1 MSDTLTDV
9 RQHRRAIAGIG
20 ESVARPD
27 VPPKIDG
34 SFEFSNDVSVPGMLF
49 GATVRSPHPRARL
62 IELDIASALTATGVV
77 RVITLDDVPTTARTG
92 HITADEPVFVDGE
105 ARYVGEPVAFV
116 VARTQEQAWRAADL
130 VRVAWEVLEPIVDP
144 AAALAADAPFV
155 HPAGNV
161 IRELVLRRGEPDD
174 DPNSTLEAE
183 VVVEGVWETGRQD
196 QAFLGPESA
205 LALPDVDGGVTLVLA
220 TQDLHTDQHQI
231 AAVLGL
237 EEQQVRLVMSGIG
250 GAFGGRED
258 ITCQVHLALAA
269 LNTGRPVKT
278 TYRRGESFLA
288 HPKRHPARMRYRLG
302 ADRDGTFRFVEAD
315 LVLDGGP
322 YASTSGPVL
331 GSACYFAAG
340 PYRIPTVRV
349 RGRAA
354 RTNNPVS
361 GAMRGFGAVQAC
373 FGVESTVDLLAAEL
387 GICPIELRRRNVI
400 GPGDEFPTSGQRIGP
415 SAPLLEL
422 IDRCAAIPMPD
433 DPSAGDTEPLHPYLL
448 PGGTGLTSDGTGVR
462 RGVGFAL
469 GVKNHLY
476 GEGVPE
482 WSVATV
488 TITPQGAMVR
498 SAAAEVGQGIISTLA
513 QIASATLGGMPVTV
527 EPATTEAGYAG
538 SSSASRQTWMSG
550 AAVRQAAAEAG
561 ARLIGSVARSTG
573 VSPDEVRLVP
583 EGVEVAGE
591 IKGLAELF
599 RGLGDAI
606 TPTGELTATSEYRAP
621 TTHRGDPTSGQGDV
635 HVSWMFVAHRAV
647 VDVDVDLGL
656 CRVVQVAT
664 AQDVGRAINPREVHG
679 QILGGITQG
688 IGLALNEHLDSRA
701 GRVVNNSFTDYLLP
715 TAADV
720 PRVDAVL
727 VEVPD
732 PDAPFGLKGAGEP
745 SALSST
751 ASIAAAV
758 REATGRSVPRVPIRP
773 DDLVG

>member
-1 MSDTLTDV
+1 MTGTATEP
-9 RQHRRAIAGIG
+9 RTRTPEIIG
-20 ESVARPD
+20 TSVARPD

-49 GATVRSPHPRARL
+49 GATIRSPHPRAR
-62 IELDIASALTATGVV
+62 IVDLDMAEALTAPGVV
-77 RVITLDDVPTTARTG
+77 RILTLDDVPTPSRTG
-92 HITADEPVFVDGE
+92 HIVADEPVFVDGE

-116 VARTQEQAWRAADL
+116 VARSQEQAWRAADL
-130 VRVAWEVLEPIVDP
+130 VRVEWEVLEPVCDP
-144 AAALAADAPFV
+144 DSALAADAPLV
-155 HPAGNV
+155 HPAGNI
-161 IRELVLRRGEPDD
+161 IRELVLRRGEPDG
-174 DPNSTLEAE
+174 DPVTPLDAE
-183 VVVEGVWETGRQD
+183 VVVEGIWETGRQD

-237 EEQQVRLVMSGIG
+237 EQHLVRLVMSGIG

-269 LNTGRPVKT
+269 LSTGRPVKT
-278 TYRRGESFLA
+278 TYRRAESFLA

-302 ADRDGTFRFVEAD
+302 ADRDGRFRFVEAD

-340 PYRIPTVRV
+340 PYRIPTVRI
-349 RGRAA
+349 RGRSV

-373 FGVESTVDLLAAEL
+373 FGIESTVDLLAAEL
-387 GICPIELRRRNVI
+387 GIDPVEIRRRNVL
-400 GPGDEFPTSGQRIGP
+400 GPGDEFPTSGQRVGP

-422 IDRCAAIPMPD
+422 IDRCTELPLPD
-433 DPSAGDTEPLHPYLL
+433 PLPSGNDADPAHPYLL

-462 RGVGFAL
+462 RGTGFAL

-482 WSVATV
+482 WSLATV
-488 TITPQGAMVR
+488 TITPRGAMIR
-498 SAAAEVGQGIISTLA
+498 SAAAEVGQGIGSALV
-513 QIASATLGGMPVTV
+513 QIASATLGGMPAEL

-561 ARLIGSVARSTG
+561 AQLIGRLADATG
-573 VSPDEVRLVP
+573 VPPDEIELVP
-583 EGVEVAGE
+583 DGVLVAGE
-591 IKGLAELF
+591 PWPLATAVE
-599 RGLGDAI
+599 RLGDPI
-606 TPTGELTATSEYRAP
+606 TGGGEIAATSEYRAP
-621 TTHRGDPTSGQGDV
+621 GTHRGDPTTGQGDV

-647 VDVDVDLGL
+647 VDVDVELGL
-656 CRVVQVAT
+656 CRVVQIAT
-664 AQDVGRAINPREVHG
+664 AQDVGRALNPREVRG
-679 QILGGITQG
+679 QILGGIAQG
-688 IGLALNEHLDSRA
+688 IGLALNEHLATTD
-701 GRVVNNSFTDYLLP
+701 GRVLNNSFTDYLLP

-720 PRVDAVL
+720 PEVAAVL

-758 REATGRSVPRVPIRP
+758 RDATGRRVERVPITP

>member
-1 MSDTLTDV
+1 MTDTVTGP
-9 RQHRRAIAGIG
+9 RSRADEIVGT
-20 ESVARPD
+20 SVGRPD

-49 GATVRSPHPRARL
+49 GATVRSPHPRARVVG
-62 IELDIASALTATGVV
+62 LDMAEALAAPGVV
-77 RVITLDDVPTTARTG
+77 RILTLDDVPTSTRTG
-92 HITADEPVFVDGE
+92 HIVADEPVFVDGE

-116 VARTQEQAWRAADL
+116 VARSQEQAWWAADL
-130 VRVAWEVLEPIVDP
+130 VRVEWEVLEPVCDP
-144 AAALAADAPFV
+144 EVALADGAPLV
-155 HPAGNV
+155 HPDGNV

-174 DPNSTLEAE
+174 DPTARLDAE

-220 TQDLHTDQHQI
+220 TQDLHTDQRQI
-231 AAVLGL
+231 AAALGL
-237 EEQQVRLVMSGIG
+237 DKHLVRLVMSGIG

-258 ITCQVHLALAA
+258 ITCQVHLALAS
-269 LNTGRPVKT
+269 LSTGRPVKT
-278 TYRRGESFLA
+278 TYRRAESFLA

-302 ADRDGTFRFVEAD
+302 ADRDGTFRFVDAD
-315 LVLDGGP
+315 LILDGGP

-349 RGRAA
+349 RGRSV

-373 FGVESTVDLLAAEL
+373 FGIESTIDLLAAEL
-387 GICPIELRRRNVI
+387 GIDPVEIRRRNVLL
-400 GPGDEFPTSGQRIGP
+400 PGDEFPTSGQRVGP

-422 IDRCAAIPMPD
+422 IDRCTAIPLP
-433 DPSAGDTEPLHPYLL
+433 EPGPGHDAAPGHPYRL
-448 PGGTGLTSDGTGVR
+448 PGGTGLTSDGTGIR
-462 RGVGFAL
+462 RGTGFAL

-482 WSVATV
+482 WSLATV
-488 TITPQGAMVR
+488 TITPRGAMIR
-498 SAAAEVGQGIISTLA
+498 SAAAEVGQGIGSALV
-513 QIASATLGGMPVTV
+513 QIASGTLGGMPAEL

-550 AAVRQAAAEAG
+550 AAVRRAASEAG
-561 ARLIGSVARSTG
+561 ARLIGRLSESTG
-573 VSPDEVRLVP
+573 VSPDEIELTPDGVRVADELWTLAAALERLGDP
-583 EGVEVAGE
+583 ITGAGE
-591 IKGLAELF
+591 IS
-599 RGLGDAI
+599 
-606 TPTGELTATSEYRAP
+606 ATSEYRAP
-621 TTHRGDPTSGQGDV
+621 ATHRGDPTTGQGDV

-647 VDVDVDLGL
+647 VDVDVELGL
-656 CRVVQVAT
+656 CRVVQIAT
-664 AQDVGRAINPREVHG
+664 AQDVGRALNPREVHG
-679 QILGGITQG
+679 QILGGIAQG
-688 IGLALNEHLDSRA
+688 LGLALNEHLATTD
-701 GRVVNNSFTDYLLP
+701 GRVLNNSFTDYLLP

-720 PRVDAVL
+720 PQVEAVL

-751 ASIAAAV
+751 ASIAAAI
-758 REATGRSVPRVPIRP
+758 RDATGRRVERVPIRP